1 MKPEIGNFYFLTY
14 NRAKT
19 PWLPTDKILF
29 VQDNETFIKINLTE
43 GAEYSSRWDRA
54 TRDAAIVS
62 KIMKNKTLVEKLNR
76 SIELGRDIV
85 KAELPVGHPFRGE

>member
-1 MKPEIGNFYFLTY
+1 MKLMKLIKPQVGNFYFLTY

-29 VQDNETFIKINLTE
+29 VRDEQSFIKINMTE
-43 GAEYSSRWDRA
+43 GAEYSSRWDWA
-54 TRDAAIVS
+54 TEDAVTIS
-62 KIMKNKTLVEKLNR
+62 KLTKNKALVKKLNW

-85 KAELPVGHPFRGE
+85 KAELGK